1 MYFSYLARL
10 CKQSLLAHLVKLLLF
25 LSTLFPGNH
34 LVPPH
39 LSDDWM
45 IWSKPDLLSLW
56 GHLNSTTIR
65 EPLQWHIW
73 YDSSWTLTCSCCHGA
88 SSNQSP
94 PTLAQSIKAIPRD
107 LWAAMDTLLFSQRPG
122 SPWHF
127 CPLGIKDIWTHLD
140 TNDLELISLY
150 GWKPEIIPNLEP
162 HLLDTIKNWKKC
174 NRTTER
180 LKILVVVE
188 VKTTTRISS
197 SQSKRERLIW
207 QMKIRGFYL
216 HVIGLLHNT
225 SKVKPIP
232 LIMEKLNLY

>member
-94 PTLAQSIKAIPRD
+94 PTLAQSIKA
-107 LWAAMDTLLFSQRPG
+107 MSQRLMG
-122 SPWHF
+122 SYGHTALQPKAWVTLALL
-127 CPLGIKDIWTHLD
+127 PLGYHGHLD
-140 TNDLELISLY
+140 TS
-150 GWKPEIIPNLEP
+150 GHQWPGT
-162 HLLDTIKNWKKC
+162 H
-174 NRTTER
+174 
-180 LKILVVVE
+180 
-188 VKTTTRISS
+188 
-197 SQSKRERLIW
+197 
-207 QMKIRGFYL
+207 
-216 HVIGLLHNT
+216 
-225 SKVKPIP
+225 
-232 LIMEKLNLY
+232 